1 MPGVIAAG
9 SGDVSPQMGLA
20 GKLGSHSHSSC
31 AHSQGPDAV
40 GGAQEVPRTPGHQ
53 PQYTGSQRG
62 KPSLAEPKGCS

>member
-1 MPGVIAAG
+1 MPGGIAAG

-31 AHSQGPDAV
+31 ARGQEPDAV
-40 GGAQEVPRTPGHQ
+40 RGAQEVPRTPGHQ

-62 KPSLAEPKGCS
+62 SLA